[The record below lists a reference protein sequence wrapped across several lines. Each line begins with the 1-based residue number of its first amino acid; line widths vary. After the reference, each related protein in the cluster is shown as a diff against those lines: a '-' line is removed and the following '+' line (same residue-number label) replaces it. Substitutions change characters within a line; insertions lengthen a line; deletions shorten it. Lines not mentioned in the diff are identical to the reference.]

1 MRPLRALGRT
11 IAFSWT
17 AFEAYLSFLA
27 LWASKRGRVE
37 AKTRAEW
44 LHRWCAKLLAR
55 LGINY
60 QCDGTPPASGMIICN
75 HVSYLDIFVMSA
87 IVPCAFVAKKEIE
100 SWPLFGAFSYMAGT
114 LFLDRERRSDTQ
126 RVGGK
131 LEERLTSGTIVV
143 LFPEGTSSDG
153 TEVLPFRS
161 SLFEPA
167 LSSGAQL
174 TPAHVS
180 YQAADAEVATEIAY
194 WGEMKMLPHVMKLL
208 GKAEIAATVRF
219 GKSLLAAQDRKQ
231 TAIAMHEQVRQLGA
245 SKA

>member
-1 MRPLRALGRT
+1 MPRLRVLWRT

-17 AFEAYLSFLA
+17 AFEAYVSFLA
-27 LWASKRGRVE
+27 LWIRKRGKVE
-37 AKTRAEW
+37 AKRRAEW
-44 LHRWCAKLLAR
+44 LHHWCAKVLPR

-100 SWPLFGAFSYMAGT
+100 SWPLFGGLSHMAGT

-126 RVGGK
+126 RVGGE
-131 LEERLTSGTIVV
+131 LEERLASGTVVV

-167 LSSGAQL
+167 LSSGAPL

-180 YQAADAEVATEIAY
+180 YHAAGAEVATEIAY
-194 WGEMKMLPHVMKLL
+194 WGEMQMLPHVMNLL
-208 GKAEIAATVRF
+208 GKPEIAATVRF
-219 GKSLLAAQDRKQ
+219 GQSSSPLQDRKQ
-231 TAIAMHEQVRQLGA
+231 TAMAMREAVMRLG
-245 SKA
+245 KQ